1 MSSWFIFGYDDVVS
15 LFQDPGLSADRMKE
29 FVDAAPVTAY
39 SLAISRFA
47 VVFFADC
54 LSLSLTAVIAK
65 TSQEQPQ
72 GEFQCKGD
80 TNGVQSEGGANGP
93 QVSTFVYTPAF

>member
-1 MSSWFIFGYDDVVS
+1 
-15 LFQDPGLSADRMKE
+15 MKE

-54 LSLSLTAVIAK
+54 LSLSPTAVIAK
-65 TSQEQPQ
+65 TSQEQSQ
-72 GEFQCKGD
+72 GEFQCRV
-80 TNGVQSEGGANGP
+80 TLMVSNQRGVKLALKYLLLYTP
-93 QVSTFVYTPAF
+93 LVYTPAF

>member
-1 MSSWFIFGYDDVVS
+1 
-15 LFQDPGLSADRMKE
+15 MKE

-80 TNGVQSEGGANGP
+80 INGVQSRGGVKLALKYLLL
-93 QVSTFVYTPAF
+93 YTPLRSKGYMWLSR